1 MGLRSTILT
10 CSLER
15 QPTHRLRYRCLV
27 TGIKANRKGSFS
39 AEVTHGIS
47 GTFPDEA
54 IRRPSELSRYS
65 AGCSRAWS
73 PLRMAPNC
81 QPKRPDGMP
90 TKGPGP
96 FNAHSQDGEGSGLVQ
111 HVLCSPARIPAADPS
126 RRGPCAAPASIKRC
140 TLSCA
145 RLTVGEML

>member
-27 TGIKANRKGSFS
+27 TGIKANRKGELS

-54 IRRPSELSRYS
+54 IRRPSELSRYT
-65 AGCSRAWS
+65 AGPADIRRH
-73 PLRMAPNC
+73 PRHEFDRPNDHRC
-81 QPKRPDGMP
+81 FRP
-90 TKGPGP
+90 
-96 FNAHSQDGEGSGLVQ
+96 
-111 HVLCSPARIPAADPS
+111 
-126 RRGPCAAPASIKRC
+126 
-140 TLSCA
+140 
-145 RLTVGEML
+145 

>member
-54 IRRPSELSRYS
+54 IRIPILIVALHLARDQPRP
-65 AGCSRAWS
+65 
-73 PLRMAPNC
+73 M
-81 QPKRPDGMP
+81 
-90 TKGPGP
+90 
-96 FNAHSQDGEGSGLVQ
+96 
-111 HVLCSPARIPAADPS
+111 
-126 RRGPCAAPASIKRC
+126 
-140 TLSCA
+140 
-145 RLTVGEML
+145 